1 MFGSIDLD
9 RIDISQNPP
18 KNEPER
24 QYYYIAKCRKIIE
37 EKSREKGRKMPSKRT
52 RKKGRR
58 PRAIAKWNII
68 KILTILLKSFAPICA

>member
-1 MFGSIDLD
+1 MVKTTI
-9 RIDISQNPP
+9 
-18 KNEPER
+18 ER
-24 QYYYIAKCRKIIE
+24 

-68 KILTILLKSFAPICA
+68 KILTILLSDGFTIPYAQKECQEADKVFSSKNERKRESI